1 MPVVPVVPAGLSGAA
16 AVREPGVT
24 PTVVGGRDDR
34 EEAVPE
40 QKITT
45 FLWFDDQAEE
55 ATRFYTS
62 LFPDSRIV
70 EVQRYGQVGPGEAG
84 SVMTV
89 TFELAGQRY
98 VALNGGPLF
107 PFTEAI
113 SLQVNCDDQAEV
125 DRLWAA
131 LTEGGQESD
140 CGWLKDRYGLSWQIT
155 PRRLMELLGAP
166 DPVGAQRVM
175 RAMLRMRKIDV
186 QAVEDAYAGGG
197 EADPAS

>member
-1 MPVVPVVPAGLSGAA
+1 M
-16 AVREPGVT
+16 
-24 PTVVGGRDDR
+24 
-34 EEAVPE
+34 PE

-55 ATRFYTS
+55 AARFYTS

-70 EVQRYGQVGPGEAG
+70 EVQRYGEAGPGEAG

-89 TFELAGQRY
+89 AFELAGQY
-98 VALNGGPLF
+98 HVALNGGPLF

-113 SLQVNCDDQAEV
+113 SLQVGCDDQAEV

-155 PRRLMELLGAP
+155 PRRLVELLGDP
-166 DPVGAQRVM
+166 DPVRAQRVM
-175 RAMLRMRKIDV
+175 RAMLQMRKIDI
-186 QAVEDAYAGGG
+186 QALEDAYAGRGG
-197 EADPAS
+197 PGPVPS

>member
-1 MPVVPVVPAGLSGAA
+1 MS
-16 AVREPGVT
+16 
-24 PTVVGGRDDR
+24 
-34 EEAVPE
+34 E

-45 FLWFDDQAEE
+45 FLWFDHQAEE
-55 ATRFYTS
+55 AARFYTS
-62 LFPDSRIV
+62 LFADSRIV
-70 EVQRYGQVGPGEAG
+70 EVQRYGDVGPGKAG

-89 TFELAGQRY
+89 VFELGGQRY

-131 LTEGGQESD
+131 LTEGGGQESD

-155 PRRLMELLGAP
+155 PRRLMELLGDP
-166 DPVGAQRVM
+166 DRAGAQRAM
-175 RAMLRMRKIDV
+175 QAMLRMRKIDIRTL
-186 QAVEDAYAGGG
+186 EDAYADAAGSG
-197 EADPAS
+197 PAS

>member
-1 MPVVPVVPAGLSGAA
+1 M
-16 AVREPGVT
+16 
-24 PTVVGGRDDR
+24 
-34 EEAVPE
+34 PE

-45 FLWFDDQAEE
+45 FLWFDHQAEE

-62 LFPDSRIV
+62 LFADSRIV
-70 EVQRYGQVGPGEAG
+70 GVQRYGESGPGEAG

-89 TFELAGQRY
+89 VFELAGQEY

-113 SLQVNCDDQAEV
+113 SLQVNCEDQAEV

-155 PRRLMELLGAP
+155 PRRLMELIGDP
-166 DPVGAQRVM
+166 DPARAQRAM
-175 RAMLRMRKIDV
+175 GAMLRMRKIDI
-186 QAVEDAYAGGG
+186 QALEDAVAGGDG
-197 EADPAS
+197 TAPAS

>member
-1 MPVVPVVPAGLSGAA
+1 M
-16 AVREPGVT
+16 
-24 PTVVGGRDDR
+24 
-34 EEAVPE
+34 PE

-55 ATRFYTS
+55 AARFYTS

-70 EVQRYGQVGPGEAG
+70 EVKRYGEAGPGEAG

-89 TFELAGQRY
+89 AFELAGQRY

-113 SLQVNCDDQAEV
+113 SLQVNCGDQAEV

-155 PRRLMELLGAP
+155 PRRLMELLGDP
-166 DPVGAQRVM
+166 DPVRAERVM
-175 RAMLRMRKIDV
+175 RAMLQMRKIDI
-186 QAVEDAYAGGG
+186 QALEDAHADGGTTH
-197 EADPAS
+197 PAS

>member
-1 MPVVPVVPAGLSGAA
+1 M
-16 AVREPGVT
+16 
-24 PTVVGGRDDR
+24 
-34 EEAVPE
+34 PE

-45 FLWFDDQAEE
+45 FLWFDHQAEE

-62 LFPDSRIV
+62 LFADSRIV
-70 EVQRYGQVGPGEAG
+70 GVQRYGESGPGEAG

-89 TFELAGQRY
+89 VFELAGQEY

-113 SLQVNCDDQAEV
+113 SLQVNCEDQAEV

-155 PRRLMELLGAP
+155 P
-166 DPVGAQRVM
+166 
-175 RAMLRMRKIDV
+175 
-186 QAVEDAYAGGG
+186 AG
-197 EADPAS
+197 